1 MGNQKAMRSLE
12 RLSIVGKAGE
22 AVECP
27 LPWKGVPLY
36 FRRAA
41 INTAMAAGKS
51 YLARKEQAHPSK
63 AFSAGITLYK
73 GMYRE
78 LDNHSVEMKVWN
90 GENGNGYAVGF
101 LAAKFPR
108 GLCVFH
114 QRLCFGKKNGAAYPD
129 SSGSTRKRNIKAKN
143 E

>member
-1 MGNQKAMRSLE
+1 MTTKKFTLRTAHTEWLLLTGQFYNEILYFYYQLFLGHEELHRMGNQKAMRSLE

-51 YLARKEQAHPSK
+51 IRVKLFLRALPYIK
-63 AFSAGITLYK
+63 GCTGNWITTLW
-73 GMYRE
+73 R
-78 LDNHSVEMKVWN
+78 
-90 GENGNGYAVGF
+90 
-101 LAAKFPR
+101 
-108 GLCVFH
+108 
-114 QRLCFGKKNGAAYPD
+114 
-129 SSGSTRKRNIKAKN
+129 
-143 E
+143 